1 MEIARPAIQAHS
13 EHQRMRYL
21 IRALSNT
28 ETPPGFTSSGNQFVS
43 GVDLL
48 ERASIVADLLV
59 AKDVA
64 CAGIRMDNGIDWI
77 CADLACM
84 LAGIPVVPLP
94 FFFTSSQTSHVILES
109 GIDALFGTTLGAEQ
123 AFTGFVHE
131 PASVPLLLGPAQS
144 RLVPAGTAKLTFTSG
159 TTSTP
164 KGVCLSADHQWAVA
178 ESLASSTG
186 FLNIQ
191 RHLCVLPLPILLE
204 NVAGVYAAVLSG
216 ASVCLPSLAET
227 GLSGSSGFDPA
238 KLLDAIRQYQ
248 PDSLILLPQM
258 LKALVAR
265 LQMSG
270 ERLDGLSLVAVGGA
284 RTAPELIQS
293 ARALGIPAYEG
304 YGLSECCSVVA
315 FNLPGRDK
323 PGSVG
328 QPLPHQSVRISVS
341 GEIEVRGEHA
351 FSYLGKEM
359 AESEWLATG
368 DLGEIDDDG
377 FLFVRGR
384 RKQVLITAFG
394 RNVSPEWI
402 ESELLAETGIAQAM
416 VVGDGWPGLGALIV
430 TDAGMKAEQL
440 AGAVQRSNERLPDY
454 ARIAAFRAVSPFSQA
469 RQQLTANGR
478 IRREIVMA
486 AHSADVQ
493 SLSNQIESHFSGV
506 SNDVLPRTS
515 TGH

>member
-1 MEIARPAIQAHS
+1 M
-13 EHQRMRYL
+13 QRL

-28 ETPPGFTSSGNQFVS
+28 ETPVGFTSTGNQFVS
-43 GVDLL
+43 GVGLL
-48 ERASIVADLLV
+48 DRASKIADLLV
-59 AKDVA
+59 DKDVA

-94 FFFTSSQTSHVILES
+94 FFFTSAQTAHIILES
-109 GIDALFGTTLGAEQ
+109 GVDALLGTTLGAEQ
-123 AFTGFVHE
+123 VFKGFKQE

-144 RLVPAGTAKLTFTSG
+144 RVIPAGTAKLTFTSG

-164 KGVCLSADHQWAVA
+164 KGVCLSADHQLAVA

-191 RHLCVLPLPILLE
+191 RHLSVLPLPILLE

-216 ASVCLPSLAET
+216 ASVCLPSLTET

-238 KLLDAIRQYQ
+238 QLLTTIQQYR

-258 LKALVAR
+258 LKALVAH

-270 ERLDGLSLVAVGGA
+270 ERLDGLSLAAVGGA
-284 RTAPELIQS
+284 RTAPELIHS
-293 ARALGIPAYEG
+293 ARALGIPAHEG

-328 QPLPHQSVRISVS
+328 RPLPHQSVRISDS
-341 GEIEVRGEHA
+341 GEIEVRGEYA
-351 FSYLGKEM
+351 FSYLGKAA

-384 RKQVLITAFG
+384 CKQVLITAFG

-402 ESELLAETGIAQAM
+402 ESELIAETGIVQTM
-416 VVGDGWPGLGALIV
+416 VLGDGLPGLGALIV
-430 TDAGMKAEQL
+430 TDADMPAQQL
-440 AGAVQRSNERLPDY
+440 AGAVQRCNERLPDY
-454 ARIAAFRAVSPFSQA
+454 ARITAFRTVSPFSHA
-469 RQQLTANGR
+469 NQQLTANGR
-478 IRREIVMA
+478 IRREIVKA
-486 AHSADVQ
+486 AHVADVR
-493 SLSNQIESHFSGV
+493 SLCNQIESSFSGV

-515 TGH
+515 AGN